1 MGVFVILLHLNKIKM
16 KKIKVLLGLFI
27 ISASLTGQ
35 TRSFGEKIEEGSI
48 IENSKIQNLFLA
60 KEKFNAKLKAK
71 VTDVCQMKGCW
82 MKLEI
87 GEEKDIMVNFKD
99 YSFFVPKNIIGKEV
113 IVSGE
118 AFKRNISVD
127 ELKHYARDRGENES
141 AISLIVEP
149 KEIYSLTAKG
159 VILLP

>member
-1 MGVFVILLHLNKIKM
+1 MKNIRYILVF
-16 KKIKVLLGLFI
+16 FI
-27 ISASLTGQ
+27 ISASLSGQ
-35 TRSFGEKIEEGSI
+35 ILSYGENIEEGSI
-48 IENSKIQNLFLA
+48 IENSQIQNLFVT

-82 MKLEI
+82 MKLDI
-87 GEEKDIMVNFKD
+87 GNEKDIMVNFKD
-99 YSFFVPKNIIGKEV
+99 YSFFVPKNIIGKKV

-159 VILLP
+159 VVLLQ

>member
-27 ISASLTGQ
+27 ISASLSGQ

-87 GEEKDIMVNFKD
+87 GDEKDIMVNFKD
-99 YSFFVPKNIIGKEV
+99 YSFFVPKNIIGKKV

>member
-27 ISASLTGQ
+27 ISASLSGQ
-35 TRSFGEKIEEGSI
+35 TRSFGENIEEGSI

-60 KEKFNAKLKAK
+60 KEKFDAKLKAK

-82 MKLEI
+82 MKIEI
-87 GEEKDIMVNFKD
+87 GDEKDIMVNFKD

>member
-27 ISASLTGQ
+27 ISASLSGQ

-87 GEEKDIMVNFKD
+87 GDEKDIMVNFKD
-99 YSFFVPKNIIGKEV
+99 YSFFIPKNIIGKEV

-149 KEIYSLTAKG
+149 KEVYSLTAKG

>member
-16 KKIKVLLGLFI
+16 KKIKVLFGLFI
-27 ISASLTGQ
+27 ISASLSGQ

-127 ELKHYARDRGENES
+127 VLKHYARDRGENES

>member
-16 KKIKVLLGLFI
+16 KKIKVLFGLFI
-27 ISASLTGQ
+27 ISASLSGQ
-35 TRSFGEKIEEGSI
+35 TSSFGEKIEEGSI

>member
-16 KKIKVLLGLFI
+16 KKIKVLFGLFI
-27 ISASLTGQ
+27 ISASLSGQ

-87 GEEKDIMVNFKD
+87 GKEKDIMVNFKD

>member
-27 ISASLTGQ
+27 ISGSLSGQ
-35 TRSFGEKIEEGSI
+35 TRSFGENIEEGSI

-82 MKLEI
+82 MKLDIGNEKEI
-87 GEEKDIMVNFKD
+87 LVNFKD
-99 YSFFVPKNIIGKEV
+99 YSFFVPKNIIGKNV
-113 IVSGE
+113 IVSGN
-118 AFKRNISVD
+118 AFKRNISIE
-127 ELKHYARDRGENES
+127 ELKHYARDRGESES

-159 VILLP
+159 VVLLP

>member
-1 MGVFVILLHLNKIKM
+1 MGVFVILWHLNKIKM

-27 ISASLTGQ
+27 ISASLSGQ

-48 IENSKIQNLFLA
+48 IENSKIQNFFLA

-87 GEEKDIMVNFKD
+87 GDEKDIMVNFKD

>member
-27 ISASLTGQ
+27 ISASLSGQ

-60 KEKFNAKLKAK
+60 KEKFDAKLKAK

-87 GEEKDIMVNFKD
+87 GDEKDIMVNFKD

>member
-1 MGVFVILLHLNKIKM
+1 MALQKKIIM
-16 KKIKVLLGLFI
+16 RKIKVLLALFI
-27 ISASLTGQ
+27 ISASLSGQ
-35 TRSFGEKIEEGSI
+35 VSYGENIEEGSL

-60 KEKFNAKLKAK
+60 KEKFNAKLEAK

-82 MKLEI
+82 MKLDI
-87 GEEKDIMVNFKD
+87 GNEKEIMVNFKD
-99 YSFFVPKNIIGKEV
+99 YSFFVPKNIIGKKV
-113 IVSGE
+113 VVSGD

-127 ELKHYARDRGENES
+127 ELKHYARERGEKEL

-159 VILLP
+159 VVLLK

>member
-27 ISASLTGQ
+27 ISASLSGQ

-48 IENSKIQNLFLA
+48 IENSQIENLFVT

-82 MKLEI
+82 MKLDI
-87 GEEKDIMVNFKD
+87 GNEKEIMVNFKD
-99 YSFFVPKNIIGKEV
+99 YSFFVPKNIIGKKV
-113 IVSGE
+113 VVSGE

-127 ELKHYARDRGENES
+127 ELKHYARDRGEKEL
-141 AISLIVEP
+141 AVSLIVEP

>member
-1 MGVFVILLHLNKIKM
+1 MGVFVILLRLNKIKM
-16 KKIKVLLGLFI
+16 KKIKVLYGLFI
-27 ISASLTGQ
+27 ISATLSGQ
-35 TRSFGEKIEEGSI
+35 VSYGENIEEESI
-48 IENSKIQNLFLA
+48 IDNSQIQNLFLA
-60 KEKFNAKLKAK
+60 KEKFNAKLEAK

-82 MKLEI
+82 MKLDI
-87 GEEKDIMVNFKD
+87 GNEKEIMVNFKD
-99 YSFFVPKNIIGKEV
+99 YSFFVPKNIIGKKV
-113 IVSGE
+113 VVSGE

-159 VILLP
+159 VVLLQ